1 MVDEGGAS
9 RTKRR
14 ERALVGVAV
23 IGFALAAA
31 PVVFQMF
38 TRAPAGGDMIDD
50 FDRYMSVEE
59 IEKFR
64 GYLALVDAADVE
76 AAGGLV
82 PALVETGAV
91 GAGEAATTF
100 TATNTLH
107 EQWPDIDADMQDL
120 LDTMDANLGN
130 FESVASLPTFALFPW
145 FFFIPGMLVGV
156 GALITLVVVRRGG
169 SARVGSTMLV
179 VLGLGI
185 VLAPAIFQMFTRAP
199 DGADMIDDFRPMMID
214 ERVTRVQGYFIT
226 MGAAEGELRN
236 RVLPL
241 VVEQEVVT
249 PTDASAQF
257 STEWPTIVGDFAPMV
272 ATMGDNVDNFEG
284 IDALPSFSLFPWFFV
299 LPGVLITALALV
311 ARRSVSPPTE
321 RQQS

>member
-1 MVDEGGAS
+1 M
-9 RTKRR
+9 
-14 ERALVGVAV
+14 
-23 IGFALAAA
+23 FA
-31 PVVFQMF
+31 
-38 TRAPAGGDMIDD
+38 RAPAGGDMIDD

-64 GYLALVDAADVE
+64 GYLALVDAADTE
-76 AAGGLV
+76 AADDLL
-82 PALVETGAV
+82 PAVVETGAV
-91 GAGEAATTF
+91 RADEVATTF

-130 FESVASLPTFALFPW
+130 FDSVASLPPFALFPW
-145 FFFIPGMLVGV
+145 FFFVPGMLVGI
-156 GALITLVVVRRGG
+156 GALLTRAMVRRGG
-169 SARVGSTMLV
+169 SARVGTTVLV
-179 VLGLGI
+179 LLGLGI
-185 VLAPAIFQMFTRAP
+185 ALAPAMFQMFNRAP

-236 RVLPL
+236 KVLPL
-241 VVEQEVVT
+241 VAEQEVVT
-249 PTDASAQF
+249 PTGSTTQF
-257 STEWPTIVGDFAPMV
+257 SDEWPTIVGDFAPMV

-299 LPGVLITALALV
+299 LPGLLIAALALV
-311 ARRSVSPPTE
+311 AGRSVSLPTE